1 MKKKLLATILA
12 LGMIFFM
19 AGCNYQMV
27 DLTYSY
33 KYAIV
38 SLPNGEIIE
47 GEVDSWRDY
56 EDGDQIQVTIDGVTY
71 LVHATDAV
79 LMTENKEE

>member
-1 MKKKLLATILA
+1 MTFSMT
-12 LGMIFFM
+12 GCGNRQMIDFTY
-19 AGCNYQMV
+19 NY
-27 DLTYSY
+27 
-33 KYAIV
+33 KHAII

-56 EDGDQIQVTIDGVTY
+56 EDGDQIQVTIGGVTY
-71 LVHATDAV
+71 LVHAADAV